1 MKLPFQ
7 IPALNRNWLMLV
19 GAIALGLVATGLSY
33 KYLRDKTASLEA
45 EARGAHKMVTVVV
58 AKQDLPRGAVIQAAA
73 FATRKIPAEYVHASS
88 IDPRRFG
95 QVVGQKLAAPLKG
108 GEVLLQV
115 HLESNV
121 AVFSS
126 TLENGNRA
134 LTTEVDEVNSISGLL
149 RPGDH
154 IDLMATAHGSGNNS
168 AEETF
173 SLLSNV
179 AVLATGQITRK
190 GEGAKSSKIFTT
202 ITMSVSAADAARV
215 IVAKGA
221 GKLTAVLRSPEDAQA
236 NATPTMTIDDLLP
249 KKTVVKRR
257 KPASH
262 ELLVQ
267 YIIGGR

>member
-7 IPALNRNWLMLV
+7 IPTLNRNWLMLA

-33 KYLRDKTASLEA
+33 KYLRDKAAAIEA

-58 AKQDLPRGAVIQAAA
+58 AKQDLPRGARIQSAA
-73 FATRKIPAEYVHASS
+73 FATRKMPAEYVHASS

-154 IDLMATAHGSGNNS
+154 IDLMATAHGSGNKS
-168 AEETF
+168 TEETF
-173 SLLSNV
+173 SLMSNV
-179 AVLATGQITRK
+179 EVLATGQVTRK
-190 GEGAKSSKIFTT
+190 GEGSKSTKIFTT
-202 ITMSVSAADAARV
+202 ITMSVSAEDAARIV
-215 IVAKGA
+215 VAKNS
-221 GKLTAVLRSPEDAQA
+221 GKLTAVLRNPEDAQS
-236 NATPTMTIDDLLP
+236 NVTPAMTIDDVMP
-249 KKTVVKRR
+249 KKK
-257 KPASH
+257 KSAAGH
-262 ELLVQ
+262 QLQVQ
-267 YIIGGR
+267 YIIGNH